1 MADEEIKQEIQEEKV
16 EEIVSAE
23 PQEDQKVSKAEVP
36 ECEATDEVC
45 KEPIV
50 EEPEKKVEEPSD
62 DSEASDKGDTE
73 SDKGEDVKK
82 DDPEPEVK
90 EEKDEP
96 EIPAEPTEPTEPV
109 APAEPTVDEK
119 LAEAERRIAEFEEQ
133 RAEAES
139 LQRLDDV
146 DKAIA
151 QHIKETEQAVI
162 KSMEDMAKKYG
173 IPTDISMEELEK
185 QDPTKAAIA
194 KEIAQN
200 AQRVMAQKQ
209 QEMEQAR
216 EMEAAK
222 LVFGKAE
229 KLFDKH
235 KLTQEQAE
243 VAADTFIAIVKE
255 TGVQD
260 LGEDLK
266 NKVELAVAKALMQVP
281 VVMEVHDKIEEIKKE
296 EKEPATDTTVLENT
310 SPEIVVEPEPKVE
323 VKDEVPP
330 PDLSEFME
338 DATSSSPVENPDAV
352 TADNVLQKLAS
363 LPFRER
369 TRFLAE
375 HMDVYNEAMRKAR

>member
-16 EEIVSAE
+16 KEIVSTE
-23 PQEDQKVSKAEVP
+23 LQEDQKVSETEVP
-36 ECEATDEVC
+36 KCEATDEVC
-45 KEPIV
+45 EEHVV
-50 EEPEKKVEEPSD
+50 EEPKEKVEEPSD

-73 SDKGEDVKK
+73 PDKGEEVKK

-96 EIPAEPTEPTEPV
+96 EIPTEPE
-109 APAEPTVDEK
+109 APTEPTVDEK

-173 IPTDISMEELEK
+173 IPTDVSMEELEK

-229 KLFDKH
+229 K
-235 KLTQEQAE
+235 
-243 VAADTFIAIVKE
+243 
-255 TGVQD
+255 
-260 LGEDLK
+260 
-266 NKVELAVAKALMQVP
+266 
-281 VVMEVHDKIEEIKKE
+281 
-296 EKEPATDTTVLENT
+296 
-310 SPEIVVEPEPKVE
+310 
-323 VKDEVPP
+323 
-330 PDLSEFME
+330 
-338 DATSSSPVENPDAV
+338 
-352 TADNVLQKLAS
+352 
-363 LPFRER
+363 
-369 TRFLAE
+369 
-375 HMDVYNEAMRKAR
+375 

>member
-1 MADEEIKQEIQEEKV
+1 MADEEIKKNEKEVVEETPATEPEVNEEVPETQEVTDQPTEEVPEKPVMEEHEEKV
-16 EEIVSAE
+16 EESSDNTEDVSE
-23 PQEDQKVSKAEVP
+23 TDTEVP
-36 ECEATDEVC
+36 EGDKTEE
-45 KEPIV
+45 EHV
-50 EEPEKKVEEPSD
+50 EEPE
-62 DSEASDKGDTE
+62 
-73 SDKGEDVKK
+73 
-82 DDPEPEVK
+82 
-90 EEKDEP
+90 
-96 EIPAEPTEPTEPV
+96 IPTEPE

-133 RAEAES
+133 KAEAES
-139 LQRLDDV
+139 LQKLADV
-146 DKAIA
+146 DNAIA

-162 KSMEDMAKKYG
+162 KSIEDMAKKYN

-200 AQRVMAQKQ
+200 AQRVMEQKH

-216 EMEAAK
+216 ELEAAK
-222 LVFGKAE
+222 VVFSKAE

-243 VAADTFIAIVKE
+243 VAADTFIAIIQE

-266 NKVELAVAKALMQVP
+266 NKVELAVAKALMKVP
-281 VVMEVHDKIEEIKKE
+281 VVMEVHEKIETIKKE
-296 EKEPATDTTVLENT
+296 EKEPATDTTVLKNT
-310 SPEIVVEPEPKVE
+310 SPEIE
-323 VKDEVPP
+323 VKPEEKTETKGDVPP

-338 DATSSSPVENPDAV
+338 DATSTSTVENPDVV
-352 TADNVLQKLAS
+352 TSDNILQKLAS

>member
-1 MADEEIKQEIQEEKV
+1 MADEEIKKNE
-16 EEIVSAE
+16 EEIVVEGTPAAE
-23 PQEDQKVSKAEVP
+23 PEVHEEVP
-36 ECEATDEVC
+36 ETQEVTDQVTEEVPE
-45 KEPIV
+45 EPIV
-50 EEPEKKVEEPSD
+50 EEPEEKVEEPSD

-73 SDKGEDVKK
+73 PDKGEDVKK

-96 EIPAEPTEPTEPV
+96 EVPT
-109 APAEPTVDEK
+109 EPTVDEK
-119 LAEAERRIAEFEEQ
+119 LAEAERRIAEFEQQ

-173 IPTDISMEELEK
+173 IPTDVSMEELEK

-296 EKEPATDTTVLENT
+296 ETEPTADTTKTDRSDTTVLENT

-338 DATSSSPVENPDAV
+338 DATSSSSVENPDAV
-352 TADNVLQKLAS
+352 TTDNVLQKLAS

>member
-1 MADEEIKQEIQEEKV
+1 MADEEIKKIEEEVV
-16 EEIVSAE
+16 EETPAAE
-23 PQEDQKVSKAEVP
+23 PEVNEEVSETQEVTDQPAEEVP
-36 ECEATDEVC
+36 E
-45 KEPIV
+45 EPVV
-50 EEPEKKVEEPSD
+50 EEPEEKVEEPSD
-62 DSEASDKGDTE
+62 NTEDVPEPDTE
-73 SDKGEDVKK
+73 VPEGDKPEEEPVEEEPTAE
-82 DDPEPEVK
+82 PEP
-90 EEKDEP
+90 
-96 EIPAEPTEPTEPV
+96 PT
-109 APAEPTVDEK
+109 EPTVDEK
-119 LAEAERRIAEFEEQ
+119 LAEAERRIAEYEEQ
-133 RAEAES
+133 KAEAES

-146 DKAIA
+146 DRAIA

-162 KSMEDMAKKYG
+162 KYMEDMAKKYG
-173 IPTDISMEELEK
+173 IPTDVSMEELEK

-296 EKEPATDTTVLENT
+296 DSDTTVLENT
-310 SPEIVVEPEPKVE
+310 SPEIEVEPEPKVE

-338 DATSSSPVENPDAV
+338 GATSTSTVENPDAV
-352 TADNVLQKLAS
+352 TTDNVLQKLAS